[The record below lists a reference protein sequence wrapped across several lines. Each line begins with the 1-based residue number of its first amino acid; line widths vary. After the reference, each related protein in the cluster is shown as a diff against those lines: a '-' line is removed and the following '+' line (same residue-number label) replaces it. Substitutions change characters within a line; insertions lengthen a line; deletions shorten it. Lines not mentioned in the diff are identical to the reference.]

1 MIDLT
6 PLEVRKKKG
15 DFRRG
20 MRGYDPQSVDDFLD
34 MVADRL
40 EQLVRENGSL
50 NDRVRRSEDQV
61 NDYRERERALTEAL
75 VTAQEMREQMRQQ
88 IEVEAQLKRREAEA
102 DADSIRAEAEQIRER
117 EEESIRRLRARQ
129 SQFVQSYR
137 AFLERELAE
146 LSVMTESL
154 DLGRA
159 TESNAPSRR
168 PRKRPQA
175 QAESPRTPEP
185 EPEPEWEPELPEPQ
199 PMPLPRAVPLA
210 EAPPLA
216 AAAPFVAPAPVIET
230 PKPVA
235 PPAPPASPRAAAAPD
250 YGTPIP
256 GDDFDLDGPFI
267 PEPEPDAEFDAPFEP
282 EPARAPETAM
292 EKSFDDMLNELPAFN
307 VAPSAPAKPSA
318 PAAARAADEDAELL
332 ADVRAQFDA
341 VAAEEDFDVPPP
353 APMPEADADDVL
365 ELVDDAAD
373 DEDED
378 GWMSTLLEGRGD
390 DSVK

>member
-34 MVADRL
+34 VIADRL

-50 NDRVRRSEDQV
+50 TDRVRRSEEQV

-88 IEVEAQLKRREAEA
+88 IEKEVELKRREAEA
-102 DADSIRAEAEQIRER
+102 DADSIRAQAEQVRER

-137 AFLERELAE
+137 AFLERELSE

-159 TESNAPSRR
+159 TESTPPRR
-168 PRKRPQA
+168 PRPRPPEKPRAA
-175 QAESPRTPEP
+175 QREVAPEPPEFEP
-185 EPEPEWEPELPEPQ
+185 EPEPDPV
-199 PMPLPRAVPLA
+199 PMPLPRAIPEPPRSA
-210 EAPPLA
+210 APPIA
-216 AAAPFVAPAPVIET
+216 AAAPVVAQT
-230 PKPVA
+230 PE
-235 PPAPPASPRAAAAPD
+235 
-250 YGTPIP
+250 YGTPVR
-256 GDDFDLDGPFI
+256 GDDFDFDGPFI
-267 PEPEPDAEFDAPFEP
+267 PEPEPDSEPEAEAPFEFDP
-282 EPARAPETAM
+282 KRELEPMRLESAPPQDR
-292 EKSFDDMLNELPAFN
+292 SFDEMLADLPTL
-307 VAPSAPAKPSA
+307 APAPQTAK
-318 PAAARAADEDAELL
+318 PAAPLAALNDEESEVL
-332 ADVRAQFDA
+332 ADVRAKFDA
-341 VAAEEDFDVPPP
+341 VAADDDLLIPEPE
-353 APMPEADADDVL
+353 PMPEAEDVL
-365 ELVDDAAD
+365 DLVDDVAD
-373 DEDED
+373 DEEED

-390 DSVK
+390 DRVQ

>member
-34 MVADRL
+34 LIADRL

-50 NDRVRRSEDQV
+50 SDRVRRSEEQV
-61 NDYRERERALTEAL
+61 SDYRERERALTEAL

-88 IEVEAQLKRREAEA
+88 IEKEVELKRREAEA
-102 DADSIRAEAEQIRER
+102 DADSIRAQAEQVRER

-137 AFLERELAE
+137 VFLERELSE

-159 TESNAPSRR
+159 TESTPPRR
-168 PRKRPQA
+168 PRKRPPEAPAPAPRAA
-175 QAESPRTPEP
+175 QREIAPEPVEFEPEP
-185 EPEPEWEPELPEPQ
+185 EPEPV
-199 PMPLPRAVPLA
+199 PMPLPRAIP
-210 EAPPLA
+210 EPP
-216 AAAPFVAPAPVIET
+216 
-230 PKPVA
+230 
-235 PPAPPASPRAAAAPD
+235 PRAAARPVVPPLPLLPDEPEFGAPVR
-250 YGTPIP
+250 
-256 GDDFDLDGPFI
+256 GDDFDVDGPFI
-267 PEPEPDAEFDAPFEP
+267 PDPELDAPPAPKAAAEPEPDFDPRRELEPMRLESAPP
-282 EPARAPETAM
+282 Q
-292 EKSFDDMLNELPAFN
+292 EKSFDEMLADLPAFT
-307 VAPSAPAKPSA
+307 PSASAQPS
-318 PAAARAADEDAELL
+318 PMAALDDEEAELL

-341 VAAEEDFDVPPP
+341 VAADDDMLPEPE
-353 APMPEADADDVL
+353 PMPDAEDVL
-365 ELVDDAAD
+365 DLVDDVAD

-390 DSVK
+390 DGVK